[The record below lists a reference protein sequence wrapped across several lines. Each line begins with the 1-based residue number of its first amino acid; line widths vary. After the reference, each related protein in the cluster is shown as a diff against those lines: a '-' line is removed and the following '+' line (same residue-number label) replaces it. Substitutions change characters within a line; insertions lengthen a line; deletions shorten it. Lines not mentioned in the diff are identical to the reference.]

1 MEPWVL
7 LAVAAAAFQT
17 LRFAVQKRL
26 TGAGLGAAGATF
38 ARFVWSAPLALVAA
52 LGWAALSGQA
62 IPAPNAAFWAYAA
75 LGGLGQIL
83 ATVCVLLLFK
93 RRNFAV
99 GLTFKKSEVILTAL
113 LGLAVLGDAISP
125 LASLALAIGLA
136 GLVLLADPPEGGVG
150 PGRLM
155 NAAAGL
161 GILSGVF
168 FAVAAIGYRGA
179 SLSLPSGD
187 VALRALWGLGLVT
200 ALQTA
205 MMLPW
210 LALRE
215 PGQIGAVLRGWR
227 STAPVGLLSMGG
239 SGCWFAAFTL
249 QSAALV
255 FAVGQVEVLFGMALG
270 WRVFRERLG
279 GREVAGIALLTVS
292 ILVVALSEG
301 L

>member
-1 MEPWVL
+1 MEAWVL

-17 LRFAVQKRL
+17 ARFAVQKSL
-26 TGAGLGAAGATF
+26 TGAGLTASGATF
-38 ARFVWSAPLALVAA
+38 ARFVWSAPLALAA
-52 LGWAALSGQA
+52 AWAWAAWSGQGL
-62 IPAPNAAFWAYAA
+62 PAPPPAFWLYAS

-93 RRNFAV
+93 RRHFAV

-113 LGLAVLGDAISP
+113 LGLAVLGDTLTGWSA
-125 LASLALAIGLA
+125 AALPVGLA
-136 GLVLLADPPEGGVG
+136 GLVLLADPPDGGRG
-150 PGRLM
+150 WGRLV
-155 NAAAGL
+155 NASAGL
-161 GILSGVF
+161 GLLSGVF
-168 FAVAAIGYRGA
+168 FAVAAVGYRGA
-179 SLSLPSGD
+179 SLSLPFGD
-187 VALRALWGLGLVT
+187 VTLRALWSLGLAT
-200 ALQTA
+200 TIQTA

-210 LALRE
+210 LLARE

-227 STAPVGLLSMGG
+227 ATAPVGLLSMGG

-279 GREVAGIALLTVS
+279 ERELLGIALLTVS
-292 ILVVALSEG
+292 ILTVALG
-301 L
+301 

>member
-1 MEPWVL
+1 MEPWVV

-38 ARFVWSAPLALVAA
+38 ARFVWSAPLALGAA
-52 LGWAALSGQA
+52 LGWAAATGQA
-62 IPAPNAAFWAYAA
+62 VPAPGGSFWLYAA

-113 LGLAVLGDAISP
+113 LGLAVLGDALTP
-125 LASLALAIGLA
+125 MAVLALLVGLA
-136 GLVLLADPPEGGVG
+136 GLVLLADPPEGGMG
-150 PGRLM
+150 LRRLV
-155 NAAAGL
+155 NPSAGL
-161 GILSGVF
+161 GLLSGVF
-168 FAVAAIGYRGA
+168 FAVAAVGYRGA

-187 VALRALWGLGLVT
+187 VALRALWSLGLVT
-200 ALQTA
+200 MLQTA

-227 STAPVGLLSMGG
+227 RTAPVGLLSMGG

-255 FAVGQVEVLFGMALG
+255 FAVGQVEVLFGIALG
-270 WRVFRERLG
+270 WRVFRERLR
-279 GREVAGIALLTVS
+279 GRELAGIALLTVS
-292 ILVVALSEG
+292 ILVVALAA
-301 L
+301 